1 MNHAE
6 HCTDPHHH
14 VRDAKA
20 FVKAVEAACK
30 TRGLNLTQ
38 ARSNAL
44 QLIAESD
51 KPIKAYDL
59 LEGMKKLQDTA
70 APPTV
75 YRALEFLT
83 EHGFVHRL
91 ESINAYL
98 ACHHPGGEEHATPFL
113 ICDNCQ
119 TTQELEQPKWV
130 EELEN
135 QAMAMGFN
143 VRAQTLELH
152 GLCAACQKADRAK

>member
-1 MNHAE
+1 MKHAE

-30 TRGLNLTQ
+30 QRGLNLTP
-38 ARSNAL
+38 ARANAL
-44 QLIAESD
+44 RLIAESD

-59 LEGMKKLQDTA
+59 LDGMKKLQDSA

-91 ESINAYL
+91 ESINAYM
-98 ACHHPGGEEHATPFL
+98 ACHHPGGELHATPFL
-113 ICDNCQ
+113 ICDRCQ
-119 TTQELEQPKWV
+119 STQELEQPLWV
-130 EELEN
+130 TELESHAN
-135 QAMAMGFN
+135 ELGFA
-143 VRAQTLELH
+143 VRGQTLELH
-152 GLCAACQKADRAK
+152 GLCAACQQADRAK

>member
-1 MNHAE
+1 MT

-14 VRDAKA
+14 VRDPQA
-20 FVKAVEAACK
+20 FVRAVETACDA
-30 TRGLNLTQ
+30 RGLRLT
-38 ARSNAL
+38 APRRMVL

-59 LEGMKKLQDTA
+59 LEQIKTSQASA

-83 EHGFVHRL
+83 EHAFVHRL

-98 ACHHPGGEEHATPFL
+98 ACHHPGGEAHATPFL
-113 ICDNCQ
+113 ICDICHSA
-119 TTQELEQPKWV
+119 QELEQPAWIGD
-130 EELEN
+130 LE
-135 QAMAMGFN
+135 QDA
-143 VRAQTLELH
+143 VRAGFKVRDQILELH
-152 GLCAACQKADRAK
+152 GICKDCSPKQ